1 MRRRFWL
8 RTYLV
13 TLLLFL
19 VCLYAGLF
27 SLAFFT
33 YGRSVENTENACL
46 AEERYLARSFE
57 RDLFDMEEAEN
68 GTSPKLLMQSYAQN
82 YEKQRVS
89 LAFFEEDREVF
100 SSFAATPALPENGT
114 ISQIKEDGE
123 RWILISGEIGEGRY
137 RLLYGRYAGDL
148 DAEFTSLMLT
158 YAAVASGVSLFL
170 AVFLLFLLK
179 RLSLPLEKLRV
190 TTERIAAG
198 DMTVAAE
205 EKGKDEFAALGKSFN
220 QMVEKVRAQ
229 MEELADDAER
239 KQALVDNMAHEMR
252 TPLTSIRGFAEY
264 IEKAAVPEE
273 ERRDAAL
280 RIVSETDRLKRIS
293 EKLLDTAFL
302 RENKIEK
309 ETVDLAA
316 LLGDTVRRLSPL
328 AGEHKTALRV
338 LPGAG
343 SAQGDP
349 TLLSMLLYNLT
360 ENAIKAC
367 RPGGEVVLFADE
379 NRVSVSD
386 NGKGMTKEQ
395 LAHVTEPFYRTD
407 KSRSRAEGGAGLGL
421 ALCRQIV
428 LSHGAELTFDSQPE
442 RGTTVT
448 VVFPEQEGQP

>member
-1 MRRRFWL
+1 MRRRFWQ

-27 SLAFFT
+27 SLAFYT

-57 RDLFDMEEAEN
+57 RDLHDMEEAEN

-89 LAFFEEDREVF
+89 LAFFEGDREVF
-100 SSFAATPALPENGT
+100 SSFGETPPLPENGT
-114 ISQIKEDGE
+114 ITQIKEEED

-148 DAEFTSLMLT
+148 DREFASLMLT
-158 YAAVASGVSLFL
+158 YAAVAAGVSLFL
-170 AVFLLFLLK
+170 AVFLLLLLK

-198 DMTVAAE
+198 DRTVAAE
-205 EKGKDEFAALGKSFN
+205 ESGKDEFAALAKSFN
-220 QMVEKVRAQ
+220 QMVEKVSAQ

-293 EKLLDTAFL
+293 EKLLDSAFL
-302 RENKIEK
+302 RENTLQK

-316 LLGDTVRRLSPL
+316 LLADTAARLAPP
-328 AGEHKTALRV
+328 AKERGVTLRV

-343 SAQGDP
+343 SAEGDA

-367 RPGGEVVLFADE
+367 RPGGEVVLSAGE
-379 NRVSVSD
+379 NRISVSD

-428 LSHGAELTFDSQPE
+428 LSHGAELAFDSEPE
-442 RGTTVT
+442 RGTAVT
-448 VVFPEQEGQP
+448 VVFPQKEAPQ